1 MRSTSPARLRSL
13 LSFVFCATVM
23 IFASS
28 LVMAQETTGTV
39 QGTIRDAAGASIPG
53 ATVKVEGA
61 AFTRTATT
69 NSDGYFRM
77 LQVPPGVYKIT
88 VTANNFSTGT
98 VEGVNV
104 VLGKTVEADIALKVG
119 NVSEQVVITSD
130 DIARIDP
137 TDNKIQTNI
146 NSKTIEALPK
156 GTNMTSLLKV
166 SPAARAESRSGQFQ
180 VDGASGSEN
189 SFVIDGQ
196 EVSNFRTGVIN
207 FNNNLPFQF
216 VQEIQIKTSG
226 FEAEFGGATGGV
238 INVVTKGGSNEWHG
252 EGGIQ
257 FEPNKLFAG
266 PRPFLYSF
274 RTGTGA
280 TFSQTNSYL
289 KPDKDDFNNLFPAFG
304 IGGPIKEDR
313 LWFFTSYAP
322 QIFKTTRLAR
332 YYAAAANPLANAPTA
347 TETYELNDRQE
358 YWQTRLDGAVTNSL
372 RLTGTFTWNPY
383 IRDGALPAGNI
394 QIGGAPPVVNF
405 GGAIGTLRGRQLT
418 DRQGG
423 RQNANNVTT
432 QAVWSPTSNF
442 VASFRFSRGFLNE
455 KLGAYF
461 VPVATRFRCV
471 GIASEIPAA
480 AGCGAGFDSLPTGNT
495 QLNFD
500 ASVRLNFEG
509 DVSYIVNKFGGR
521 HEFKGGYQN
530 AKVSNSVDRGY
541 ANLGRVDL
549 YHGYTINDL
558 TGRNDSVSANAIGA
572 GLLLRF
578 GTVGEASNR
587 AQSIYFQ
594 DRWQPIRR
602 LSINAGVRF
611 EKEDLP
617 SFNGYAPPINFGWGD
632 KVVPRVG
639 FAYDL
644 TGNGKTKLF
653 ASYGQFTD
661 RLKFELPRGSFGGD
675 FYRVD
680 YFEIFPNSPTFNGR
694 YDSLTL
700 SRILGNNVDVLGGK
714 CPINNA
720 SGLTR
725 CQYDYRI
732 ASNDPNATIFTGKVD
747 PDVKPFR
754 QEEFTVGFERQLSES
769 YLLSIRYTYKNLL
782 NAIED
787 AGFPTADGS
796 EAYIIGNPGQ
806 GLHAATAQQFGY
818 AKTIKPERRYDALE
832 IRLDRRF
839 SKNYFFNLNYT
850 YSRLYG
856 NYSGLASSDEAGRTS
871 PGVNRFFDLPH
882 LGFTAA
888 GTPDNGRLSTDRP
901 HVFNVY
907 GAYNFDWFGKV
918 KGGGTQFSLFSS
930 IQSGVPVTS
939 FYTLYAAA
947 VAFGRGDLGRTP
959 VFTNSDFAIQHT
971 YKFGGNERYG
981 LVFDFN
987 VLNLFNEANTLYLA
1001 DTPAGIN
1008 PSLGTLGL
1016 PASVTNEPQALN
1028 YILTNGITTQ
1038 LNAYLNS
1045 TTAPQRR
1052 NTAWGLPNSFQGGR
1066 QVRFGVRFTF

>member
-1 MRSTSPARLRSL
+1 MKQTKSTSTPGKFLAVLFCMLL
-13 LSFVFCATVM
+13 LSITAIVA
-23 IFASS
+23 
-28 LVMAQETTGTV
+28 MAQETTGNIEGTV
-39 QGTIRDAAGASIPG
+39 SDASGARVAG

-61 AFTRTATT
+61 AFTRTVTANTE
-69 NSDGYFRM
+69 GFYRV
-77 LQVPPGVYKIT
+77 LQVPPGVYK
-88 VTANNFSTGT
+88 VTISAANFSSAIAEDVT
-98 VEGVNV
+98 V
-104 VLGKTVEADIALKVG
+104 VLGKTTEVNLSLKAGSVQEAVT
-119 NVSEQVVITSD
+119 ITGE

-137 TDNKIQTNI
+137 ADNKIQTNI
-146 NSKTIEALPK
+146 TARVIDALPK
-156 GTNMTSLLKV
+156 GTNMTSLLKI
-166 SPAARAESRSGQFQ
+166 SPAARAEARSGQFQ

-189 SFVIDGQ
+189 SFIIDGQ

-238 INVVTKGGSNEWHG
+238 INVVTKGGTNEWHG

-257 FEPNKLFAG
+257 IEANALQAG
-266 PRPFLYSF
+266 PRAFLYSF
-274 RTGTGA
+274 RTGSGA

-289 KPDKDDFNNLFPAFG
+289 KPDKDDFNNYFPSFG
-304 IGGPIKEDR
+304 VGGPIVKDR
-313 LWFFTSYAP
+313 VWFFTSYAP
-322 QIFKTTRLAR
+322 QIFNQKRLAR
-332 YYAAAANPLANAPTA
+332 YFSPAANPLAAAPYA
-347 TETYELNDRQE
+347 TQTYTQNDRQE
-358 YWQTRLDGAVTNSL
+358 YWQSRVDASPMSSL

-383 IRDGALPAGNI
+383 IREGAIPAGNI

-405 GGAIGTLRGRQLT
+405 GGSIGTLTGNQLT

-442 VASFRFSRGFLNE
+442 IASFRFSRGFLNE

-461 VPVATRFRCV
+461 VPRATRFRCL
-471 GIASEIPAA
+471 GASASSVPAN
-480 AGCGAGFDSLPTGNT
+480 AGCAFGFDSLPTGNT
-495 QLNFD
+495 QINFD

-509 DVSYIVNKFGGR
+509 DASYILNDFGGR

-530 AKVSNSVDRGY
+530 AKVTNEVNRGY
-541 ANLGRVDL
+541 TDLGRVDL
-549 YHGYTINDL
+549 YYGYDINDL
-558 TGRNDSVSANAIGA
+558 TGRSDPVTPGSIGA
-572 GLLLRF
+572 GLLVRF
-578 GTVGEASNR
+578 GTVGKASNR
-587 AQSIYFQ
+587 AQSIYIQ
-594 DRWQPIRR
+594 DRWQPFRR

-617 SFNGYAPPINFGWGD
+617 SFNGFAPPINFGWGD

-644 TGNGKTKLF
+644 FGNGKTKLF

-680 YFEIFPNSPTFNGR
+680 YFEIFPNSGSYDTF
-694 YDSLTL
+694 TL
-700 SRILGNNVDVLGGK
+700 SRILGNNQDVLGGK
-714 CPINNA
+714 CPINNP

-747 PDVKPFR
+747 PNLKPFR
-754 QEEFTVGFERQLSES
+754 QAEFTVGAERQLSDN
-769 YLLSIRYTYKNLL
+769 YLLSIRYTRKQLL
-782 NAIED
+782 SAIED

-796 EAYIIGNPGQ
+796 EAYIIGNPGE
-806 GLHAATAQQFGY
+806 GLHAETAKQFGY
-818 AKTIKPERRYDALE
+818 AKTTKPERIYDALE
-832 IRLDRRF
+832 IRFDRRF
-839 SKNYFFNLNYT
+839 SRNYFFNLAYT
-850 YSRLYG
+850 YSRLFG

-918 KGGGTQFSLFSS
+918 KGNGTQFSLFSTV
-930 IQSGVPVTS
+930 QSGVPVTS

-959 VFTNSDFAIQHT
+959 VFTNTDFAVQHT
-971 YKFGGNERYG
+971 WKFGGSERYAM
-981 LVFDFN
+981 VFDFN
-987 VLNLFNEANTLYLA
+987 VLNLFNEANTLYLV
-1001 DTPAGIN
+1001 DTPAAIN

-1028 YILTNGITTQ
+1028 YILTNGITAQ

-1045 TTAPQRR
+1045 STAPQRR
-1052 NTAWGLPNSFQGGR
+1052 NTAYGLPNSFQSPR
-1066 QVRFGVRFTF
+1066 QVRFGVRFLF